1 MIQEGK
7 MPSLSVH
14 ISMNMTKLRSHTVC
28 NTSTH
33 VNTALDRGVMM
44 RMTHTESGV
53 LGHLGQLHPVVSEV
67 VHQDHQRS
75 DPDNMAWSQ
84 TSEGV
89 TTVPDLNICVVQL
102 SVRRA
107 RVARW

>member
-28 NTSTH
+28 NNH
-33 VNTALDRGVMM
+33 VTQHWTEMM

-67 VHQDHQRS
+67 VHQDHQRP
-75 DPDNMAWSQ
+75 DPDNMA
-84 TSEGV
+84 
-89 TTVPDLNICVVQL
+89 DNK
-102 SVRRA
+102 
-107 RVARW
+107 

>member
-1 MIQEGK
+1 
-7 MPSLSVH
+7 
-14 ISMNMTKLRSHTVC
+14 
-28 NTSTH
+28 
-33 VNTALDRGVMM
+33 M

-89 TTVPDLNICVVQL
+89 TTAPDLNICVVQL

-107 RVARW
+107 RVARWWMNISHQSCSSSFTTITRPGMQTLFRGRY

>member
-1 MIQEGK
+1 

-28 NTSTH
+28 NTST
-33 VNTALDRGVMM
+33 VTTTLDRGVMM

-53 LGHLGQLHPVVSEV
+53 LGHLGSLHPVVSEV

-75 DPDNMAWSQ
+75 DPVNMEKQ
-84 TSEGV
+84 IYH
-89 TTVPDLNICVVQL
+89 TVNRLRSFL
-102 SVRRA
+102 SLGHSVILPFRHSVIPSFRHF
-107 RVARW
+107 VI

>member
-1 MIQEGK
+1 
-7 MPSLSVH
+7 
-14 ISMNMTKLRSHTVC
+14 
-28 NTSTH
+28 
-33 VNTALDRGVMM
+33 M

-75 DPDNMAWSQ
+75 DPDNMDINIRRSHYCADPDNMAWSQ
-84 TSEGV
+84 GSEGV

-107 RVARW
+107 RVARWCMNISHQSCSNSVTTVTRQGL